1 MPLGTA
7 PPSFASSTFSAGKR
21 SAFRLLRV
29 TATLLLPAN
38 PEFGHEIPLRPS
50 RLYARN
56 IFVQTEPTPIP
67 VQAFAPDFARRL
79 RLILTTLAALIARR
93 FLREPRLAAL
103 IVPLWSR
110 LQRAARRFER
120 LMVGLAAGHLPKPR
134 ASGPGG
140 PHRSAGQLP
149 TGRGWLVRALGPEAA
164 ACATQL
170 QALLA
175 EPAAAELLAL
185 APTAR
190 RILRPL
196 ARMLAI
202 GPFAPRP
209 RPVRAAPNL
218 PPLREVAI
226 RSPGFTWYVVST
238 PPTVP
243 A

>member
-1 MPLGTA
+1 V
-7 PPSFASSTFSAGKR
+7 K
-21 SAFRLLRV
+21 
-29 TATLLLPAN
+29 
-38 PEFGHEIPLRPS
+38 
-50 RLYARN
+50 
-56 IFVQTEPTPIP
+56 PTPTPPP
-67 VQAFAPDFARRL
+67 VQAFAPDFSRRV

-120 LMVGLAAGHLPKPR
+120 LMLGLAAGRLPKPR
-134 ASGPGG
+134 RSGPTG
-140 PHRSAGQLP
+140 PHRSAGALP

-170 QALLA
+170 ETLLA

-190 RILRPL
+190 RILRPI

-202 GPFAPRP
+202 GAFAPRR
-209 RPVRAAPNL
+209 RPARATPPAP
-218 PPLREVAI
+218 PPLGEVAF
-226 RSPGFTWYVVST
+226 RSHGYTWYVVPT
-238 PPTVP
+238 PPALP

>member
-1 MPLGTA
+1 V
-7 PPSFASSTFSAGKR
+7 R
-21 SAFRLLRV
+21 
-29 TATLLLPAN
+29 PA
-38 PEFGHEIPLRPS
+38 
-50 RLYARN
+50 
-56 IFVQTEPTPIP
+56 PTPTP
-67 VQAFAPDFARRL
+67 VQAFAPDFSRRL

-120 LMVGLAAGHLPKPR
+120 LMFQFAAGRLPKPR
-134 ASGPGG
+134 KSGPGG
-140 PHRSAGQLP
+140 PHRSVGILP

-170 QALLA
+170 EILLA
-175 EPAAAELLAL
+175 EPAAAELLAA

-190 RILRPL
+190 RILRPI

-202 GPFAPRP
+202 GAFAPRP
-209 RPVRAAPNL
+209 RPARAAPE
-218 PPLREVAI
+218 PSPLGEVAF
-226 RSPGFTWYVVST
+226 RSQGYTWYVVPT
-238 PPTVP
+238 PPANP

>member
-1 MPLGTA
+1 VQPAPL
-7 PPSFASSTFSAGKR
+7 PP
-21 SAFRLLRV
+21 
-29 TATLLLPAN
+29 
-38 PEFGHEIPLRPS
+38 
-50 RLYARN
+50 
-56 IFVQTEPTPIP
+56 P

-79 RLILTTLAALIARR
+79 GLILATLAALIARR
-93 FLREPRLAAL
+93 FLREPALASL

-120 LMVGLAAGHLPKPR
+120 LMARLAAGTLRKPHH
-134 ASGPGG
+134 SGPGG
-140 PHRSAGQLP
+140 PHRSADVLP

-170 QALLA
+170 ETLLA

-185 APTAR
+185 APTAG

-202 GPFAPRP
+202 GAFAPRP
-209 RPVRAAPNL
+209 RPVRAAAPDL

-226 RSPGFTWYVVST
+226 RSPGFTWYVVPT
-238 PPTVP
+238 PPALP

>member
-1 MPLGTA
+1 VQPA
-7 PPSFASSTFSAGKR
+7 P
-21 SAFRLLRV
+21 
-29 TATLLLPAN
+29 LPA
-38 PEFGHEIPLRPS
+38 S
-50 RLYARN
+50 
-56 IFVQTEPTPIP
+56 
-67 VQAFAPDFARRL
+67 VQAYAPDLARRL
-79 RLILTTLAALIARR
+79 RLILTTLAAIIARR

-103 IVPLWSR
+103 IVPLWRR
-110 LQRAARRFER
+110 LNRATRRFER
-120 LMVGLAAGHLPKPR
+120 LMARLAAGTLRKPHH
-134 ASGPGG
+134 SGRGG
-140 PHRSAGQLP
+140 PHRGADALP

-202 GPFAPRP
+202 GAFAPRP
-209 RPVRAAPNL
+209 RPARAAPGIAPPGEP
-218 PPLREVAI
+218 PPLGEVAF
-226 RSPGFTWYVVST
+226 RSQGYTWYVVPT
-238 PPTVP
+238 PPAFP